1 VTSAGIDQT
10 TASADASTSAQPPK
24 AARWRRWTAGF
35 LVVLSCVLAPLT
47 VVSIWVRNQVL
58 NTDRYVS
65 TVAPLASNP
74 DVINTAA
81 TEITN
86 TLFDK
91 IDVESIA
98 KKALPKRAEFI
109 APALE
114 TGLRQV
120 TFELAVKFM
129 STEQFQQLWKEA
141 NKRAHAQLV
150 KALTNQGKVVKTANG
165 EVVLDFSAIVEQV
178 RLALDQRGIG
188 IFDRIPIDE
197 LATQFKLVD
206 AKNLEKAQ
214 KATHLLD
221 TLRWL
226 LPVLLLASLGG
237 ALALTSNRR
246 RTLIRWGIGTA
257 VAVAVAGAALAWG
270 RSLYLDS
277 VVSPTLPKATASAV
291 FDTLVRYLRYGI
303 RLMLAVG
310 LIVAFIAWLS
320 GPARF
325 ATRIRNTVTRGGT
338 AAGEHGLTFGSF
350 GTWVAAHRRP
360 VRVGTVLLAL
370 LALLLWNHPR
380 ASTVL
385 LITILTLL
393 TLAFEEFVARAGS
406 IDLTSQG

>member
-1 VTSAGIDQT
+1 LGP
-10 TASADASTSAQPPK
+10 PPK

-58 NTDRYVS
+58 NTDRYVD
-65 TVAPLASNP
+65 TVTPLASNP

-86 TLFDK
+86 ALFAK

-109 APALE
+109 APAVE

-120 TFELAVKFM
+120 TFQAAVKFM

-141 NKRAHAQLV
+141 NERAHDQLV
-150 KALTNQGKVVKTANG
+150 KALTDQGKVLKTKNG
-165 EVVLDFSAIVEQV
+165 KVILDLSAIVAQV
-178 RLALDQRGIG
+178 RLALDERGIG
-188 IFDRIPIDE
+188 IFDRIPIDQV
-197 LATQFKLVD
+197 AAQFELVD

-221 TLRWL
+221 TLRWV
-226 LPVLLLASLGG
+226 LPVLVLASLGG
-237 ALALTSNRR
+237 ALALSSNRR

-270 RSLYLDS
+270 RSLYLDA

-303 RLMLAVG
+303 RLVLAIG
-310 LIVAFIAWLS
+310 LIVAFVAWLT
-320 GPARF
+320 GPSRA
-325 ATRIRNTVTRGGT
+325 ATGLRNTVTRGGT
-338 AAGEHGLTFGSF
+338 AAGEHGMTFGGF
-350 GTWVAAHRRP
+350 GTWVAVHRRA
-360 VRVGTVLLAL
+360 VRIGTILLAL
-370 LALLLWNHPR
+370 VVLLLWNQPR
-380 ASTVL
+380 GSTVL
-385 LITILTLL
+385 LIFILTLV
-393 TLAFEEFVARAGS
+393 TLALEEFVARAGS